1 MAKTTVRDLGD
12 SELLDELSRHK
23 QELFEMRFKLATGS
37 LENTTRMSEEKR
49 QIARILTEL
58 REREIAAAEAHD
70 NETKA

>member
-37 LENTTRMSEEKR
+37 LENTTRMTEEKR